1 MGPHTPEIGEVQGSD
16 SLALTRVISQ
26 VPGNRSGHMNAIIPQ
41 LQAKLNALF
50 LLLHRF
56 LFRWLSG
63 RPVFLLVSQV
73 PVNYGNSTRRR
84 LTSSFGR
91 SSYSTIAAN
100 VAELRRLIGFTT

>member
-1 MGPHTPEIGEVQGSD
+1 
-16 SLALTRVISQ
+16 
-26 VPGNRSGHMNAIIPQ
+26 MNAIISQ

-73 PVNYGNSTRRR
+73 PVNYGNSARHR
-84 LTSSFGR
+84 LTDAKTIIRIQVKHDRITSFGR

-100 VAELRRLIGFTT
+100 VAELRRLIGFTTQIQQR